1 MELADFCSQPS
12 TAWMCSSPIDVKPEA
27 NVNSA
32 THNSTLVTADL
43 KRAILTHVNV
53 SVTSTFILLLGLFI
67 LFAIVFILNRVHKA
81 HILDLHSKFHSVKME
96 RTNKATTNLP
106 SLPGES

>member
-1 MELADFCSQPS
+1 
-12 TAWMCSSPIDVKPEA
+12 MCSSPIDVRPEA

-32 THNSTLVTADL
+32 SHNSTLITADL
-43 KRAILTHVNV
+43 KRAILTHVHV

-81 HILDLHSKFHSVKME
+81 HILDLHSKFHSVKEE
-96 RTNKATTNLP
+96 RTNRTTQPNQ
-106 SLPGES
+106 SLSIE